1 MLNFVIAER
10 VVEEQTLC
18 EKRPSSELFW
28 SECGKI
34 RTIIPPNTDTFYA
47 VKGIRLWRL
56 RLRDSIHCV
65 DEKGASSRKKRK
77 A

>member
-10 VVEEQTLC
+10 VVEDQTLC

-34 RTIIPPNTDTFYA
+34 RTIITPNTDTFYA

-65 DEKGASSRKKRK
+65 DEKGASSRKKGK